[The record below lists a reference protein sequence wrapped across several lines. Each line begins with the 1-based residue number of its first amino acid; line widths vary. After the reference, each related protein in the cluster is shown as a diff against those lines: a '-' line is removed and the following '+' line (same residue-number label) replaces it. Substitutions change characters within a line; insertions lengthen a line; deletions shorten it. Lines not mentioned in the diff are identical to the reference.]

1 MASPAEIIREG
12 MNSSYFLLDPQ
23 LINRVE
29 SNTMASVL
37 RPRPVVQDRV
47 GFIIEF
53 LQRIRLV

>member
-1 MASPAEIIREG
+1 

-29 SNTMASVL
+29 SNKVARVL

-47 GFIIEF
+47 GFIIEV